1 MTSGLLTLKTLLGD
15 HPIVAAIKN
24 GQVNSPRLVL
34 DLPDIRTA
42 HLHFKRVVRDLEFN
56 VAELALVTYLQ
67 AKAHGKP
74 LVLVPAVIYALDA
87 PHAFIVYNAERG
99 DLGPRDIAGRRVG
112 IRASS
117 VTTVMWV
124 CGILQNDYGVDLDR
138 VNWVTFEDP
147 HVAEVRDPP
156 NAQRAPAGKKL
167 VTMLLD
173 GELDAAVVG
182 RDDLGDPR
190 LRPLIPDAEA
200 AARTWCERNHMRLIN
215 HMLVVKQS
223 LTQSE
228 PWAVQEVFR
237 MIAESRQLAGVPE
250 GVLPLGVEANRTG
263 LAKAIDYAVQQRLIP
278 RRYEVDELFDDV
290 TRALG
295 K

>member
-1 MTSGLLTLKTLLGD
+1 MSAVLTLKTLLGD

-24 GQVNSPRLVL
+24 GQVRSPRLVL
-34 DLPDIRTA
+34 DLADANMA
-42 HLHFKRVVRDLEFN
+42 HLQFKRVVRGLEFD

-67 AKAHGKP
+67 AKAYGKP
-74 LVLVPAVIYALDA
+74 LVLVPAVLFALDA

-99 DLGPRDIAGRRVG
+99 HLGPKDIVGRRVG

-124 CGILQNDYGVDLDR
+124 RGILQNDYGVDLDR
-138 VNWVTFEDP
+138 IDWVTFEDP
-147 HVAEVRDPP
+147 HVAEFKDPP
-156 NAQRAPAGKKL
+156 NARRAPSGKNL
-167 VTMLLD
+167 VTMLLE
-173 GELDAAVVG
+173 GELAAAVVS
-182 RDDLGDPR
+182 RNDLKDPR
-190 LRPLIPDAEA
+190 MRPLIPDAEA
-200 AARTWCERNHMRLIN
+200 AASAWCERHRMRLIN

-223 LTQSE
+223 LTQSD

-237 MIAESRQLAGVPE
+237 MLAESRKLAGVAA
-250 GVLPLGVEANRTG
+250 GVLPLGVEANRVSLET
-263 LAKAIDYAVQQRLIP
+263 AIEYALQQRLIP
-278 RRYEVDELFDDV
+278 RRFEVDDLFDDV